1 MNFYPQSEQ
10 LTTAPDLALMLEQF
24 RANLPAM
31 LEKAELKAAQTSDAL
46 LTETWKR
53 LIGPAWRLV
62 ATLQLEI
69 LTSTYVYQPGQHA
82 HTTLKDLAAL
92 IGVSERTLQRWVSKK
107 YKGAKY
113 LRVWLSWRTQYMRRE
128 DDLPCKSGTIFRLN
142 LEPNPTHDLTPARNV
157 KLEALKAPWR
167 LIEDLP
173 ANQPSLKAE
182 EALEPSELESAQA
195 LECESDTAET
205 TIFPVFMNSRH
216 EKTGVKTFPQGREGF
231 KTKIRVEGRD
241 VNLATDALISNSRH
255 DSSQL
260 EELRKAQVMAR
271 LSCSSVHHTEAL
283 AKAESVAARLN
294 DKHSTVFWYKQFRQA
309 LTTGKGEGAIWAAV
323 SNALEARDRGLVRGR
338 TGAYAVGVLNRAV
351 GRGLSGQDDLYSSPA
366 LA

>member
-1 MNFYPQSEQ
+1 MNFYSQSEQ
-10 LTTAPDLALMLEQF
+10 PTDAPDLALMLEQF

-31 LEKAELKAAQTSDAL
+31 LEKAELKAVQTSDAL
-46 LTETWKR
+46 LTESWKR
-53 LIGPAWRLV
+53 LIGPAWRIV
-62 ATLQLEI
+62 ATLQLEM
-69 LTSTYVYQPGQHA
+69 LTSTYVYQAGQHA
-82 HTTLKDLAAL
+82 HTTLKDLAIQ
-92 IGVSERTLQRWVSKK
+92 IGVSERTIQRWLSKQ

-113 LRVWLSWRTQYMRRE
+113 LNVWLSWRTQYMRRG

-142 LEPNPTHDLTPARNV
+142 LEPNPTHDLTPARKV

-173 ANQPSLKAE
+173 MNQVSPAS
-182 EALEPSELESAQA
+182 LEPSEFDVQA
-195 LECESDTAET
+195 ESDLDADTLET
-205 TIFPVFMNSRH
+205 EFLPVFINKRH

-255 DSSQL
+255 DSSRL

-323 SNALEARDRGLVRGR
+323 SNALEARDRGLVRGKV
-338 TGAYAVGVLNRAV
+338 GAYAVGVLNRT
-351 GRGLSGQDDLYSSPA
+351 GRKGSSGQDDLYSSA
-366 LA
+366 LTA

>member
-1 MNFYPQSEQ
+1 MTFDTQSNQ
-10 LTTAPDLALMLEQF
+10 PDLALMLEQF

-46 LTETWKR
+46 LTESWKR
-53 LIGPAWRLV
+53 LIGPAWKLV
-62 ATLQLEI
+62 ATLQLEM
-69 LTSTYVYQPGQHA
+69 LTSTYIYQPGQHA
-82 HTTLKDLAAL
+82 HTTLKDLAIL
-92 IGVSERTLQRWVSKK
+92 IGVSERTIQRWLSKK

-113 LRVWLSWRTQYMRRE
+113 LNVWLSWRTQYMRRE

-142 LEPNPTHDLTPARNV
+142 LEPNPTHDLTPARKV

-173 ANQPSLKAE
+173 MNQPSLKAE
-182 EALEPSELESAQA
+182 EALEPSELEPAQA
-195 LECESDTAET
+195 LNPEFDTAET
-205 TIFPVFMNSRH
+205 EFLPVFMNSRH

-231 KTKIRVEGRD
+231 KTKIRIEGRD
-241 VNLATDALISNSRH
+241 VNLATDALISNSRQ
-255 DSSQL
+255 DSGQL

-294 DKHSTVFWYKQFRQA
+294 DKHSTVFWYKQFRAA
-309 LTTGKGEGAIWAAV
+309 LTSGKGEGAIWAAV

-338 TGAYAVGVLNRAV
+338 TGAYAVGVLNRTQ
-351 GRGLSGQDDLYSSPA
+351 GKPPNPQEPIFSRSA